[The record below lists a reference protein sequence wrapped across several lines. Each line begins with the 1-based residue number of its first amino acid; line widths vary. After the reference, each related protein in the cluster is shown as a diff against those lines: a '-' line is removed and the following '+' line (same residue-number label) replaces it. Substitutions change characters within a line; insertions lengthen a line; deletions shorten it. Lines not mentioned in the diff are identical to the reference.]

1 MTKVLSDQQV
11 ANYNDNG
18 FLFPFELCSPEQAAA
33 LHAKFEDMENTLGEE
48 PQKRFRVKAHLP
60 FPWLCDL
67 ISHPRL
73 LDAVEDLI
81 GPDVLC
87 WGASFF
93 TKKAHDPRF
102 ISWHTDSFY
111 YSFDPAETL
120 TAWFSFNDSKSSNS
134 LVLPP

>member
-1 MTKVLSDQQV
+1 MTKILTDEQI
-11 ANYNDNG
+11 ACYNDNG
-18 FLFPFELCSPEQAAA
+18 FLFPFELCSLEQAAA
-33 LHAKFEDMENTLGEE
+33 LHAKFDDMETTLGEE

-81 GPDVLC
+81 GPNILC

-93 TKKAHDPRF
+93 TKKAHDP
-102 ISWHTDSFY
+102 
-111 YSFDPAETL
+111 
-120 TAWFSFNDSKSSNS
+120 
-134 LVLPP
+134 